1 MGMEELHQKLLR
13 EIKHCLDA
21 GVSVLEMNVKAKLK
35 KIKSLF
41 STEISRRGIFIP
53 DVVSRLTKQG
63 QSMSRRGINLQDLP
77 SSHNESPFCET
88 RTVITDGTM
97 LSFTSWCSFTGFKDL
112 KAWVET
118 LVDILHLPPP

>member
-21 GVSVLEMNVKAKLK
+21 GVSVLEMNVKAKFK
-35 KIKSLF
+35 KLKSLF

-63 QSMSRRGINLQDLP
+63 QSMSRRGINLQP
-77 SSHNESPFCET
+77 Q
-88 RTVITDGTM
+88 
-97 LSFTSWCSFTGFKDL
+97 
-112 KAWVET
+112 
-118 LVDILHLPPP
+118 